1 MTMFLG
7 SPVLT
12 ATAPLVSRD
21 KGSIGNRV
29 NCAGA
34 QALNAVGTGAAIGGT
49 IVAADYVVKNGAKI
63 KEVAGQAAKKANPI
77 VKAVTDFVSK
87 NADKATNA
95 VKNSGAYKTAS
106 KYVKGSSFFTG
117 AKNFIKN
124 ALNKLNGSK
133 ILNVFGKAV
142 NFAKKI
148 AIKLGGMVNA
158 LPAPAKAVVMVVVGL
173 LAANGI
179 YRSGQID
186 QKYTD
191 RAAMEKNF
199 V

>member
-12 ATAPLVSRD
+12 TVAPLVSKD

-34 QALNAVGTGAAIGGT
+34 QAMNAVGTGAAIGGT
-49 IVAADYVVKNGAKI
+49 IVTAHYAVKNGAKI
-63 KEVAGQAAKKANPI
+63 KEFAGKAAEKANPI

-87 NADKATNA
+87 NAEKATNA
-95 VKNSGAYKTAS
+95 VKNSGAYKNAS
-106 KYVKGSSFFTG
+106 KYVRGSKLFAG
-117 AKNFIKN
+117 AKSFIQK
-124 ALNKLNGSK
+124 ALNKLNGSTVMNA
-133 ILNVFGKAV
+133 LNKFTNIALKTLAKA
-142 NFAKKI
+142 K
-148 AIKLGGMVNA
+148 GMVNV
-158 LPAPAKAVVMVVVGL
+158 LPAPAKTAVLVAITL
-173 LAANGI
+173 LGANGI

-191 RAAMEKNF
+191 RASMEKNF

>member
-1 MTMFLG
+1 MTMFVG
-7 SPVLT
+7 AAVSPFV
-12 ATAPLVSRD
+12 AKD

-29 NCAGA
+29 NCLGA

-49 IVAADYVVKNGAKI
+49 IVGADYLVKNGTKV
-63 KEVAGQAAKKANPI
+63 KEVVGKAAEKANPI

-95 VKNSGAYKTAS
+95 VKNSGVYKTVS
-106 KYVKGSSFFTG
+106 KYVKGSSLFNT
-117 AKNFIKN
+117 AKSFVKN

-133 ILNVFGKAV
+133 IFDVLGKCA
-142 NFAKKI
+142 NFVKNI
-148 AIKLGGMVNA
+148 ATKLGGMVNA
-158 LPAPAKAVVMVVVGL
+158 LPAPAKAAVLVIVGL
-173 LAANGI
+173 LAADGI

-199 V
+199 I